1 MRKLCLLVWECLAIV
16 LVLLAAKPGVA
27 ATVGGTL
34 TSNTTWSGSVIVLS
48 NVVVPSGLTLTVQA
62 GTAVLLT
69 NGVSITAHAGGGPRV
84 CSKGTQQSSFFL
96 LNRDNNCGGN
106 AANRR

>member
-62 GTAVLLT
+62 GTAVVLT
-69 NGVSITAHAGGGPRV
+69 NGVSITAQAGGAPRV
-84 CSKGTQQSSFFL
+84 LGKANKQSPCFPL
-96 LNRDNNCGGN
+96 KWGKDLGGKPGK
-106 AANRR
+106 RQ